1 MPIMPLTISSDPAPL
16 VADENGVVRIRGS
29 RVRLDTVIYA
39 FNQGAT
45 AEEILQQYPSLA
57 LSEIYATIGYYLQH
71 RDSVDAYLHWSPG
84 TDNRKQLCGENR
96 DIREMRRESCEVSR
110 IACHHDGV

>member
-1 MPIMPLTISSDPAPL
+1 MRTMPLTISSDPAPL

-57 LSEIYATIGYYLQH
+57 LSEIYGTIGYYLQH
-71 RDSVDAYLHWSPG
+71 RDSVDSYLQERGKEHDRVRQLNESR
-84 TDNRKQLCGENR
+84 TDPVGL
-96 DIREMRRESCEVSR
+96 RERLLKRQPPPRV
-110 IACHHDGV
+110 

>member
-1 MPIMPLTISSDPAPL
+1 MSLTISSDPAPL
-16 VADENGVVRIRGS
+16 AADENGVVRIRGS
-29 RVRLDTVIYA
+29 RVRLDSVVYA

-71 RDSVDAYLHWSPG
+71 RDSVEAYLRERGSEQDQVRRLNESR
-84 TDNRKQLCGENR
+84 TDPAGL
-96 DIREMRRESCEVSR
+96 RERLLQRRPPTRS
-110 IACHHDGV
+110 